1 MRKRVLGVCFG
12 HQLICRALGGRVGR
26 ASAGW
31 DVGVREVAIADAAAA
46 LPPCRFLDALRERGQ
61 LPRRAK
67 ITEVHQDEERARS
80 ITPAFPRTPLQSADG
95 VLGHGEQ
102 VWEVPEG
109 AEVLAS
115 SDKTGVEMFRVGEHV
130 LGIQGHP
137 EYTKDILLSLVDR
150 LLAAGSITVSAIR
163 LQTPLPLLDL

>member
-1 MRKRVLGVCFG
+1 MLTKISDKKPDNILGRRRQGGG
-12 HQLICRALGGRVGR
+12 HRGRRRG
-26 ASAGW
+26 
-31 DVGVREVAIADAAAA
+31 AAAVR
-46 LPPCRFLDALRERGQ
+46 PCRFLDALRERGQ

-67 ITEVHQDEERARS
+67 ITEVHQDE
-80 ITPAFPRTPLQSADG
+80 
-95 VLGHGEQ
+95 

-109 AEVLAS
+109 AAVLAS
-115 SDKTGVEMFRVGEHV
+115 SDRTGVEMFRVGEHV

>member
-1 MRKRVLGVCFG
+1 MIR
-12 HQLICRALGGRVGR
+12 RATIR
-26 ASAGW
+26 APRQPRARPPVVVSAREDTSDALTSAG
-31 DVGVREVAIADAAAA
+31 ETN
-46 LPPCRFLDALRERGQ
+46 DALRERGQ

-67 ITEVHQDEERARS
+67 ITEVHQDEVRARS

>member
-1 MRKRVLGVCFG
+1 MLTKISDKKPDNILGRRRQGGG
-12 HQLICRALGGRVGR
+12 HRGRRRG
-26 ASAGW
+26 
-31 DVGVREVAIADAAAA
+31 AAAVR
-46 LPPCRFLDALRERGQ
+46 PCRFLDALRERGQ
-61 LPRRAK
+61 LPRRTK

>member
-1 MRKRVLGVCFG
+1 VKGKKPKCF
-12 HQLICRALGGRVGR
+12 QKFQIKNLIIF
-26 ASAGW
+26 W

-46 LPPCRFLDALRERGQ
+46 LPPCARAGSSTRCASAASCRAA
-61 LPRRAK
+61 PRSPRST
-67 ITEVHQDEERARS
+67 TEVHQDEERARS

-115 SDKTGVEMFRVGEHV
+115 SDKTAVEMFRVGEHV

>member
-1 MRKRVLGVCFG
+1 
-12 HQLICRALGGRVGR
+12 
-26 ASAGW
+26 
-31 DVGVREVAIADAAAA
+31 
-46 LPPCRFLDALRERGQ
+46 
-61 LPRRAK
+61 
-67 ITEVHQDEERARS
+67 
-80 ITPAFPRTPLQSADG
+80 
-95 VLGHGEQ
+95 